1 MRKFSHQILSI
12 YVDVCIVLLCLCI
25 GMYRVGD
32 EMKWNDGILV
42 ICERT
47 EKFSSS
53 SNKKRRIQFLVNVFL
68 V

>member
-47 EKFSSS
+47 EKSMVHHSAAAATKSAEFSSW
-53 SNKKRRIQFLVNVFL
+53 
-68 V
+68 